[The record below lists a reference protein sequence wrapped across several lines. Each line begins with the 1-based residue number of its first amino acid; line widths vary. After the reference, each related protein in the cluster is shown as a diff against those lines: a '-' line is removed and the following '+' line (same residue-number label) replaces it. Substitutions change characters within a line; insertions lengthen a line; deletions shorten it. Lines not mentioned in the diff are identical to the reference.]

1 MKRLCTF
8 ILALLF
14 TISLSAQQMAKGIVY
29 DDSGIPVGGVL
40 VSVDGDNST
49 YTLTDSN
56 GNFRKQRYCPE
67 FFMFGAST

>member
-1 MKRLCTF
+1 MKRLCTL

-40 VSVDGDNST
+40 ASVDGDNST
-49 YTLTDSN
+49 TRTHALNLQGGSD
-56 GNFRKQRYCPE
+56 KIQAA
-67 FFMFGAST
+67 ASIVNT

>member
-29 DDSGIPVGGVL
+29 DDSGSPVGGVL
-40 VSVDGDNST
+40 VSVDGDNSHI
-49 YTLTDSN
+49 LSPIRTDSSKFPRTK
-56 GNFRKQRYCPE
+56 GL
-67 FFMFGAST
+67 S